1 MSNLNNIVDVTDD
14 TFQAQVIEQSHR
26 VPVLVDYWADW
37 CGPCQMQMPVLHK
50 LVEEYAGKFV
60 LAKVNTDEQ
69 RGLARDHGIR
79 SLPTMRLYKN
89 GELAEEILAA
99 QTESTLRILLD
110 RFIERESD
118 RLREQAMETYQRG
131 EPETA
136 LQMLRA
142 ARQAE
147 PDTHQ
152 LTLDYARL
160 CLRERRLQEVDEL
173 LLTLPRDIRDE
184 PEAVQLRA
192 LLDFALS
199 AADAP
204 PLSTLEQM
212 LAGNPDDM
220 EARYQLGA
228 SYVLNDRMEDALE
241 AFLYILQ
248 HDRKFRDDIGR
259 KSLLAAFVLLG
270 DEGELVNNYRR
281 KLFTAMH

>member
-1 MSNLNNIVDVTDD
+1 
-14 TFQAQVIEQSHR
+14 VIEQSHR

-147 PDTHQ
+147 PDNHQ

-160 CLRERRLQEVDEL
+160 CLRERRLQDVDEL